1 VRHEHD
7 HDQNEESARANNRDA
22 VELPQ
27 EEPAAASGKSI
38 PLRGAW
44 ATHAALVLVQ
54 FAFASQAVEAK
65 LAMMPRALGGEEIF
79 PEALAMIR
87 MLGGA
92 LFFQAI
98 LRLRKTTATPIA
110 RADHARLAG
119 LSVIG
124 IALNQTL
131 FLMGLRWTTPF
142 SASIL
147 GATIPIFAAAL
158 AVLFGK
164 EKLSWRTV
172 AGLSLA
178 LLGALSL
185 VGNGSLDRGAIL
197 VALNSLSYAA
207 YVVLSRD
214 VVLRVGALRAIAWIF
229 TYAALLFLPFG
240 LRALLA
246 QLPALTPRGWMF
258 ALYILALPT
267 ITAYLLNAWALA
279 RSSATLVTVYIYLQP
294 VIAALLAWAQ
304 LGHGISR
311 RAGLAAVLI
320 LVGLGVVASR
330 QPAKLRVDSPS

>member
-1 VRHEHD
+1 M
-7 HDQNEESARANNRDA
+7 
-22 VELPQ
+22 
-27 EEPAAASGKSI
+27 
-38 PLRGAW
+38 
-44 ATHAALVLVQ
+44 Q

-92 LFFQAI
+92 LFFQA
-98 LRLRKTTATPIA
+98 LVRVWTPKSVTIA
-110 RADHARLAG
+110 RADHVRLAG
-119 LSVIG
+119 LSILG

-142 SASIL
+142 SGSLL
-147 GATIPIFAAAL
+147 GATIPIFAAGL

-178 LLGALSL
+178 LLGVLSL
-185 VGNGSLDRGAIL
+185 IGNGSLDRGAIL

-214 VVLRVGALRAIAWIF
+214 VVRRVGALRAIAWIF
-229 TYAALLFLPFG
+229 TYAALLFAPFG
-240 LRALLA
+240 LRPMLTQVAV
-246 QLPALTPRGWMF
+246 LTPRGWGF
-258 ALYILALPT
+258 TLYILALPT

-294 VIAALLAWAQ
+294 VIAAVLAWAQ

-320 LVGLGVVASR
+320 LAGLGIVASR
-330 QPAKLRVDSPS
+330 QPPNVRVPSP